1 MQGSAGVRVE
11 KFGKD
16 KRDSRGGEFGGKQ
29 DSRKKGKV
37 KRGKRR
43 DDDQS
48 GF

>member
-16 KRDSRGGEFGGKQ
+16 KRDSRGEFGGKQ
-29 DSRKKGKV
+29 DSRKKSKV

-43 DDDQS
+43 DDEQS

>member
-1 MQGSAGVRVE
+1 MQGSSGVRVE

-16 KRDSRGGEFGGKQ
+16 KRNGRGGEFGGKQ
-29 DSRKKGKV
+29 DNRKKDKV

-43 DDDQS
+43 EDEYE